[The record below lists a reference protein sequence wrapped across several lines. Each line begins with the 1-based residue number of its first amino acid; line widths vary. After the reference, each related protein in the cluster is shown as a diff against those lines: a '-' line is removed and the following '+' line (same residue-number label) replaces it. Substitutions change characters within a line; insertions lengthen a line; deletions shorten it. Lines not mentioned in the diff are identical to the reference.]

1 MNVAFNIALN
11 FRFLPTLP
19 LERRVAPLGPKGRS
33 RAGEGVDLWAT
44 DGPPPSI
51 PPLKGE
57 GGARSTAFGVTQGK
71 RGS

>member
-1 MNVAFNIALN
+1 MNVAFNI
-11 FRFLPTLP
+11 
-19 LERRVAPLGPKGRS
+19 
-33 RAGEGVDLWAT
+33 VDLWAT